1 MLRGKTQEADLVSI
15 STDIC
20 TYKVSE
26 QTYYSRGEKI
36 KITDANSSR

>member
-26 QTYYSRGEKI
+26 QTYAAIKTGEFEFYVKFC
-36 KITDANSSR
+36 